1 MFDDVNPITLT
12 EAERQLEF
20 ALSDLAESEF
30 IGQLPLSA
38 LDYERLLAAVKKT
51 LWGDAEKLKEIPE
64 HVFLALMVFCA
75 RYQDTSSGFWSRF
88 LEGFGLPNTSEIE
101 SACRERFTAARKL
114 VSHVYFPTEGYKY
127 VSKILYHAIIP
138 QCCVSEMA
146 SLIRRLDQDAGWDIV
161 AEMDI
166 VQLQRQLAEAVVRV
180 NATRPMS
187 RFVGKPESRGQAA
200 KIVRDLCE
208 VAYLHQCGV
217 FDQDEIQRLLEDNP
231 VQRELWEGLM
241 KSQGVIGQSGELRSL
256 LTPPRSQWDVRT
268 RQLRLFLPRQRLA
281 SSGQPVALIVKK
293 KSYSV
298 QAFPRN
304 NRWDIEPLCLSDLP
318 LDWRSAAPFRV
329 EMRDENGN
337 WARPWSV
344 DMPESGVLFFKPNA
358 TLTLGE
364 YSPSETELTA
374 GEWLVLCRRTLRL
387 RDADGDVKPIRRLFQ
402 PQGFEDHSAMLARL
416 RPPIAVLNEHY
427 EIVREVR
434 AAVEETRCI
443 RLLGEILEEAD
454 DPEGVPVFNG
464 AAPELEIGA
473 ERFEEIRKLDVQW
486 RMLSGG
492 DETRAGLSSIQGLVS
507 AGIAEWSS
515 ERNALRFKLAK
526 ILPGQAVGR
535 FRLKL
540 LQGLQSA
547 RYAPVEFLVIPETII
562 SPTAGEL
569 RERLYTSENPP
580 TIRIRSREASNLTSD
595 TGRIDSA
602 TIEIYQIEFPEYAT
616 EFTAT
621 LQLAHLAV
629 PLRWRPYVLRAGIAR
644 TGEVIQWTLNAP
656 VFEEGALSVHHTL
669 HIEAI
674 PDANYEIMAN
684 DIASRRGSFGF
695 DGRLEFPLAECKE
708 IIRDL
713 PTDDVSLRVNIDFND
728 IRYELAILEILTSR
742 GAERRGDKGEVVG
755 GLGIG
760 QKIVHSEYGEGILEA
775 FALKLVH
782 GWTGNTARF
791 RFSRY
796 EGVQI
801 FIPTSRRVPVFWNVR
816 SDVAQTRSAVVSRS
830 RAKILT

>member
-1 MFDDVNPITLT
+1 MFDDVNLITLP
-12 EAERQLEF
+12 EAERRLEF
-20 ALSDLAESEF
+20 ALSDLADSEF

-38 LDYERLLAAVKKT
+38 LDYERLLAGVKKT
-51 LWGDAEKLKEIPE
+51 LRGDAERLKEIPE
-64 HVFLALMVFCA
+64 RLFLVLMIFCA
-75 RYQDTSSGFWSRF
+75 RYQDTSSGFWSHF
-88 LEGFGLPNTSEIE
+88 LEGFGLPNNSEME
-101 SACRERFTAARKL
+101 DACRERFTAARKL
-114 VSHVYFPTEGYKY
+114 VSHLYFPTEGYRY

-138 QCCVSEMA
+138 QCCVPEMA
-146 SLIRRLDQDAGWDIV
+146 SLIRKLDQDAGWDIV
-161 AEMDI
+161 AEMEL

-180 NATRPMS
+180 NATRPLS

-200 KIVRDLCE
+200 KIVQDLCE

-217 FDQDEIQRLLEDNP
+217 FDKEEIRRLLEDNP

-241 KSQGVIGQSGELRSL
+241 RSQGVIGQSGELRSL
-256 LTPPRSQWDVRT
+256 LTPPRWQWDVRT
-268 RQLRLFLPRQRLA
+268 RQLRLYLPRQRLA
-281 SSGQPVALIVKK
+281 SSGRPVALIVKK

-298 QAFPRN
+298 QAFPKK
-304 NRWDIEPLCLSDLP
+304 NRWDIEPLCLSELP

-329 EMRDENGN
+329 EITDENGN
-337 WARPWSV
+337 CPHPWSV

-358 TLTLGE
+358 TLTLGG
-364 YSPSETELTA
+364 YAPSDTGLTA

-387 RDADGDVKPIRRLFQ
+387 RDADGDVKPIQLLFP
-402 PQGFEDHSAMLARL
+402 PQGFEDHNAMLARL
-416 RPPIAVLNEHY
+416 RPPVEVLNEHT
-427 EIVREVR
+427 EIVHKVR

-443 RLLGEILEEAD
+443 RLLGKILEEAD
-454 DPEGVPVFNG
+454 DPEGVPAFNG

-486 RMLSGG
+486 RVLSGG

-515 ERNALRFKLAK
+515 ERNALRFELAK
-526 ILPGQAVGR
+526 ILPDQAVGR

-562 SPTAGEL
+562 SPTAGEF

-580 TIRIRSREASNLTSD
+580 TIRVRSREASNLTSV
-595 TGRIDSA
+595 TGKIDSA
-602 TIEIYQIEFPEYAT
+602 RVGAYQIEFPHCAT

-621 LQLAHLAV
+621 IQLAHLAV
-629 PLRWRPYVLRAGIAR
+629 PLRWRPYVLRAGIAQ
-644 TGEVIQWTLNAP
+644 TGEVVKWTLNAP
-656 VFEEGALSVHHTL
+656 VFEEDALSVHHTL

-674 PDANYEIMAN
+674 PDANYEIIAN

-695 DGRLEFPLAECKE
+695 DGRLEFSLAECKE
-708 IIRDL
+708 IVRDL
-713 PTDDVSLRVNIDFND
+713 PADDVSLRVNIDFND
-728 IRYELAILEILTSR
+728 TRYELAILEILTSR

-755 GLGIG
+755 GLRIG
-760 QKIVHSEYGEGILEA
+760 QRIVHSDYGEGILEA

-782 GWTGNTARF
+782 GWTGDTARF

-801 FIPTSRRVPVFWNVR
+801 FIPTSRRIPVFWNMR
-816 SDVAQTRSAVVSRS
+816 SDVGQTRSAVVSRS
-830 RAKILT
+830 RAKLHT